1 MHNRKSF
8 AARWGWIAAAVL
20 VAAVATRSFSEDAA
34 GEWKAPPR
42 AAKKANPIPSS
53 DNSRAAGKQ
62 IYLANCMAC
71 HGAAGKG
78 DGPAAIAC
86 NPRPHDLSDPKIAA
100 QTDGELFWK
109 ITSGRKPMP
118 SYEKQLSDDDR
129 WNVVNYIRVLA
140 PSPATQP
147 GEGNSK

>member
-1 MHNRKSF
+1 VRQRTSFPARWALF
-8 AARWGWIAAAVL
+8 AAALL
-20 VAAVATRSFSEDAA
+20 VTLVTTRSFSEEPVDD
-34 GEWKAPPR
+34 WKAPPR
-42 AAKKANPIPSS
+42 AAKKANPIPADDKSQ
-53 DNSRAAGKQ
+53 DAGKQ
-62 IYLANCMAC
+62 IYLANCLAC

-109 ITSGRKPMP
+109 ITNGKKPMP

-129 WNVVNYIRVLA
+129 WNVVNYVRVLA
-140 PSPATQP
+140 PAPSTQSA
-147 GEGNSK
+147 EGAPK